1 MTAAGRQDDR
11 SAAAAAAAAVAVA
24 AAPEGEGEEEEVMQ
38 AIMAGTK
45 TPRLLGSNRGGPVP

>member
-1 MTAAGRQDDR
+1 M
-11 SAAAAAAAAVAVA
+11 AVA